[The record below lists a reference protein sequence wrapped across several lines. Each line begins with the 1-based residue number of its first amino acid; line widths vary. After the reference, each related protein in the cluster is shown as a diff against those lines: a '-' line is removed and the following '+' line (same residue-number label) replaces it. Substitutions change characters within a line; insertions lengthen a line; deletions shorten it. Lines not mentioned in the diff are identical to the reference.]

1 MGKFMDATV
10 KELIDRIKNDGISTA
25 QAEAQKI
32 VDDAKKEAEKI
43 IKNGKKEAAA
53 EMERAKDEVSKF
65 EQSSKD
71 ALVQASRDVLLG
83 VKNQIGALAETLI
96 QGAAGDALSGKSMEP
111 ILMKVAEAWAKNPA
125 GAEVQVP
132 EADLSALTKALQSK
146 LSSVVKAG
154 VEITAGSRLTK
165 GFRIGEKEGSA
176 FYNFTPD
183 EVAGVLGELVGPK
196 LKEILDQ
203 AAKEA

>member
-32 VDDAKKEAEKI
+32 VEDAKKEAEKI

-53 EMERAKDEVSKF
+53 ELERAKAEVTKF

-83 VKNQIGALAETLI
+83 SKTRL
-96 QGAAGDALSGKSMEP
+96 EP
-111 ILMKVAEAWAKNPA
+111 WRRP
-125 GAEVQVP
+125 
-132 EADLSALTKALQSK
+132 
-146 LSSVVKAG
+146 
-154 VEITAGSRLTK
+154 
-165 GFRIGEKEGSA
+165 
-176 FYNFTPD
+176 
-183 EVAGVLGELVGPK
+183 
-196 LKEILDQ
+196 
-203 AAKEA
+203 